1 MKPSALF
8 ALAAAV
14 GGALAASSCGGGDDG
29 YDASGVFEATE
40 VVVSAM
46 GAGEILWLDAAEGT
60 TLEAGQAVGQIDT
73 TQLHLKKL
81 ELEATIRAT
90 GSRSLDVARQVA
102 SLRQE
107 LATQQRERKRFATLV
122 AERAANA
129 KQLDDID
136 ARIATLERQVDA
148 RRETLE
154 KGNRGAEAQVEALVA
169 QLAQVEDRIGRCSI
183 VSPVGGT
190 VLAKYAER
198 GELATEGRSL
208 FMVGDLE
215 NVHLRVYVSA
225 PQLTSL
231 KVGQRVKVYA
241 DEGEDSRREYAGWVE
256 WISDKA
262 EFTPKTIQ
270 TRDER
275 SNLVYAVKVAVK
287 NDGYIKRGMYGDVR
301 FE

>member
-1 MKPSALF
+1 MKTSALF

-14 GGALAASSCGGGDDG
+14 GGAFSAASCGGGDDG

-46 GAGEILWLDAAEGT
+46 GAGEILWLDAAEGA

-136 ARIATLERQVDA
+136 ARISTLERQIDA
-148 RRETLE
+148 QRETLE
-154 KGNRGAEAQVEALVA
+154 KGNRGTEAQVEALAA

-198 GELATEGRSL
+198 GELAAEGRSL

-225 PQLTSL
+225 PQLTAL
-231 KVGQRVKVYA
+231 KVGQRVEVYA
-241 DEGEDSRREYAGWVE
+241 DEGEDERREYAGRVE

>member
-241 DEGEDSRREYAGWVE
+241 DEGEDSRREYAGRVE

>member
-90 GSRSLDVARQVA
+90 GSRGLDVARQVA

-154 KGNRGAEAQVEALVA
+154 KGNRGAEAQVEALAA

-241 DEGEDSRREYAGWVE
+241 DEGEDSRREYAGRVE

>member
-14 GGALAASSCGGGDDG
+14 GGAFAAASCGGGDDG

-136 ARIATLERQVDA
+136 ARIATLERQIDA
-148 RRETLE
+148 QRETLE
-154 KGNRGAEAQVEALVA
+154 KGNRGAEAQVEALAA

-198 GELATEGRSL
+198 GELAAEGRSL

-225 PQLTSL
+225 PQLTEL
-231 KVGQRVKVYA
+231 KVGQRVEVYA
-241 DEGEDSRREYAGWVE
+241 DDGEDERREYAGRVE